1 MNTSGIGNAS
11 LLRQLAAQARQVA
24 TEPVAPGAAPG
35 AGPTP
40 AEIGK
45 PDFAALLGE
54 AIGGVND
61 AQQSAAALGER
72 FLRSGDVDL
81 AEVMVSMQRAG
92 LSFQAMTEVRNHLVS
107 AYQEIM
113 RMPV

>member
-24 TEPVAPGAAPG
+24 TEPVAPGAAP
-35 AGPTP
+35 TP
-40 AEIGK
+40 AQVDK

-54 AIGGVND
+54 ALGGVND

-72 FLRSGDVDL
+72 FLRGGDVDL